1 MESSGGK
8 GRINISESTYAR
20 IKDYFETE
28 SRGQVLAKNKGAVDM
43 YFVKGLKKE
52 YASDP
57 EGRTPNERFQAIYRK
72 IQEENITP

>member
-1 MESSGGK
+1 
-8 GRINISESTYAR
+8 
-20 IKDYFETE
+20 
-28 SRGQVLAKNKGAVDM
+28 M